1 MGELELLADN
11 APMDTGLPLRLLAN
25 IPAEAGQ
32 MYVDIWSRFAKHV
45 RRLIDEKQPQTVR
58 LTV

>member
-11 APMDTGLPLRLLAN
+11 APMDTELPLRLPAN